1 MGSLHGYGELMFGPL
16 LPFLITIML
25 VLLAWISLIG
35 VGLLLDKVAPKYAR
49 VYFVFP
55 FLAFAV
61 VVVECLKKKH

>member
-1 MGSLHGYGELMFGPL
+1 MFGPL

-25 VLLAWISLIG
+25 VLLAWISLIE

-49 VYFVFP
+49 VYFVFL
-55 FLAFAV
+55 FLAFT